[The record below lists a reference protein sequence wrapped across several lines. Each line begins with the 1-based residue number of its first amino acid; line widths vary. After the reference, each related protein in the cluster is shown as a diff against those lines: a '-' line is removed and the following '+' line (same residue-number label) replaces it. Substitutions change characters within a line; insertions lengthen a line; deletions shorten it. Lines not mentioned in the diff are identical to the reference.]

1 MLHVDP
7 DPIPFDH
14 WVLKVPLAPTPGNQG
29 FHAEPLIFL
38 FPATFLLRLLQT
50 VLYSRT
56 VVLMSS
62 INVPI
67 SDEHLE
73 ELWQRAAELKVSPE
87 ELVRAS
93 VEELL
98 ARPDDVFERVQL
110 TC

>member
-1 MLHVDP
+1 
-7 DPIPFDH
+7 
-14 WVLKVPLAPTPGNQG
+14 
-29 FHAEPLIFL
+29 
-38 FPATFLLRLLQT
+38 
-50 VLYSRT
+50 
-56 VVLMSS
+56 MSS

-98 ARPDDVFERVQL
+98 ARPDDAFERVAAYVLKKNQEL
-110 TC
+110 YHRLK